1 MKKGMS
7 PLIAS
12 VLLIAVTVG
21 VAAILINWMTSYTKG
36 QTSKIST
43 QSTTECTYKNID
55 FTDTPT
61 YSASSGNITLNLENS
76 GSSAVN
82 VTDEYI
88 KFENDNTIYHCTK
101 AINLAVGQPAIV
113 EVNNATD
120 CSGSLPASSET
131 VSEVKLVYKS
141 PCQSFYSKWTS
152 S

>member
-36 QTSKIST
+36 QTSKISS

-55 FTDTPT
+55 FTDTPGHNIT
-61 YSASSGNITLNLENS
+61 NGNITLYLENS

-82 VTDEYI
+82 STQQYVKIGDSVYPC
-88 KFENDNTIYHCTK
+88 N
-101 AINLAVGQPAIV
+101 ASINLAVGEPAVITLTAS
-113 EVNNATD
+113 NCTGLPS
-120 CSGSLPASSET
+120 SGTL
-131 VSEVKLVYKS
+131 SEVKIVYAS